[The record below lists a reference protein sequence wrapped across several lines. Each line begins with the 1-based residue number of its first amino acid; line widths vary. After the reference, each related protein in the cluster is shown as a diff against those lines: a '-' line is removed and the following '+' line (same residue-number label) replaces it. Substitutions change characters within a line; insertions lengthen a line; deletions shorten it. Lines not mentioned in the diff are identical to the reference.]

1 MRRVCRLRRGFKAE
15 AERLATRLR
24 IELGRPANARIDVCE
39 LAQHLGVVVYSADE
53 LVPLSEL
60 EKLDELQPGCFSAAT
75 IHLPDG
81 KVVAVTNP
89 ISQSAA
95 RRDSDLAHELAH
107 LVLGHQPSQVDRIGD
122 LTFFDCN
129 PEQEEEANWLAGCL
143 LLPRPLLLAAV
154 RQGLTAEQIADA
166 NSVSIQ
172 MARFRLNASGV
183 YFQVRRSGRSGAQAS
198 K

>member
-1 MRRVCRLRRGFKAE
+1 M
-15 AERLATRLR
+15 
-24 IELGRPANARIDVCE
+24 ELGLPANVRMDVRQ
-39 LAQHLGVVVYSADE
+39 LAQHLGVDVRSADE

-60 EKLDELQPGCFSAAT
+60 EKLDELQPQCFSAAT
-75 IHLPDG
+75 IHLPNG

-89 ISQSAA
+89 LNDSIA

-107 LVLGHQPSQVDRIGD
+107 LILGHQPSQVERIGD
-122 LTFFDCN
+122 LTFFDCD

-154 RQGLTAEQIADA
+154 RRGLTVEQIAEE

-172 MARFRLNASGV
+172 MARFRLNTSGV
-183 YFQVRRSGRSGAQAS
+183 YFQVKRGTQNRTRAS